1 MKTPIISVLVFL
13 FLSSHIFGQSP
24 VGIWQTVDDNNGDIR
39 SEMELYLSD
48 DGKLEGR
55 VHKLMREDAPI
66 TCDRCPGEKKDA
78 PLIGMVIVWDLQKD
92 GSKWEGG
99 RIMDPENGKTY
110 NCYIKLESQEKLK
123 IRGYIGL
130 AALGRTQYWYRK

>member
-1 MKTPIISVLVFL
+1 MKAPITLVIVFI
-13 FLSSHIFGQSP
+13 FLSIPIFSQSP
-24 VGIWQTVDDNNGDIR
+24 VGIWKTVDDNNGDIR
-39 SEMELYLSD
+39 YEMELYLTEE
-48 DGKLEGR
+48 GKLEGR

-78 PLIGMVIVWDLQKD
+78 PLIGMVIVWDLKQD

-110 NCYIKLESQEKLK
+110 NCYIKLESEEKLK

>member
-1 MKTPIISVLVFL
+1 MKFITL
-13 FLSSHIFGQSP
+13 FLCMFLTYSLSGQSP

-39 SEMELYLSD
+39 SEMELYLSK

-110 NCYIKLESQEKLK
+110 NCYIKLQSEEKLK

>member
-1 MKTPIISVLVFL
+1 MRIPAIIIFL
-13 FLSSHIFGQSP
+13 LFSTIIYCQSP

-39 SEMELYLSD
+39 SEMELYLSE

-78 PLIGMVIVWDLQKD
+78 PLIGMVIVWNLKQD
-92 GSKWEGG
+92 GTTWEGG
-99 RIMDPENGKTY
+99 RIMDPENGRTY
-110 NCYIKLESQEKLK
+110 KCYIKLQSEEKLK
-123 IRGYIGL
+123 IRGYIGM
-130 AALGRTQYWYRK
+130 AALGRTQYWYRKKI